1 MSVISCE
8 SCVIVAT
15 AAANQA
21 ATFSITDTKLYV
33 LVVTLSTQN
42 NAKLLKKLKS
52 GGFKRTITWN
62 KYQSKIS
69 TEIQSQYL
77 DYLIDPSFQG
87 VEIKRRN
94 TVEIKTYNV
103 MIDEWDFLHQPVR
116 NNLITYDNIQIAIGH
131 EDDYTTGCLLDCIYF
146 KNYFKMIGIDLSKQQ
161 VLAVDP
167 RSIQQ
172 LNFTGNLSWLAGAT
186 MLFIIEKVTETVL
199 DFSQGDMK
207 VF

>member
-1 MSVISCE
+1 MVTLRYLSNLEMSVISCE

-62 KYQSKIS
+62 KYQLKIS

-94 TVEIKTYNV
+94 TVEIKTDNV
-103 MIDEWDFLHQPVR
+103 MIDE
-116 NNLITYDNIQIAIGH
+116 
-131 EDDYTTGCLLDCIYF
+131 
-146 KNYFKMIGIDLSKQQ
+146 
-161 VLAVDP
+161 
-167 RSIQQ
+167 
-172 LNFTGNLSWLAGAT
+172 
-186 MLFIIEKVTETVL
+186 
-199 DFSQGDMK
+199 
-207 VF
+207 